1 MAVQERLY
9 TIADLMELD
18 RQPQVGYEPKLYE
31 LSRGRLITM
40 SPAGALH
47 GMYGNLIA
55 HFITLY
61 VLPRKLGYVTAA
73 ETGYILDLPGK
84 GATVRAPDVGFIRQD
99 QLPNGMPET
108 GYIPAPPDLAIEI
121 VSPNDAA
128 DEIEAKI
135 QDYLAGGTRL
145 IWYFYPK
152 TRTLHVITAS
162 GARRLS
168 ENDTL
173 DGGDVLP
180 GFTLALKDLFE
191 RV

>member
-1 MAVQERLY
+1 MPLSNALRGFY
-9 TIADLMELD
+9 GA
-18 RQPQVGYEPKLYE
+18 KLAMFVT
-31 LSRGRLITM
+31 SCVK
-40 SPAGALH
+40 PH
-47 GMYGNLIA
+47 
-55 HFITLY
+55 
-61 VLPRKLGYVTAA
+61 KLGYVTAA
-73 ETGYILDLPGK
+73 KTGYILDLPGK
-84 GATVRAPDVGFIRQD
+84 GDTVRAPDVGFIRHE

-145 IWYFYPK
+145 IWYLYPK
-152 TRTLHVITAS
+152 TRTLHVITVA
-162 GARRLS
+162 GAIRLG

-180 GFTLALKDLFE
+180 GFTLALKELFE
-191 RV
+191 RS

>member
-9 TIADLMELD
+9 TLADLMELD
-18 RQPQVGYEPKLYE
+18 RQPQTGYEPKLYE

-47 GMYGNLIA
+47 GIYGADLLI
-55 HFITLY
+55 FIGSF
-61 VLPRKLGYVTAA
+61 VKSRKLGYVTAA

-84 GATVRAPDVGFIRQD
+84 GDTVRAPDVGFIRKD

-145 IWYFYPK
+145 IWYLYPK
-152 TRTLHVITAS
+152 TRTLHVITVA
-162 GARRLS
+162 GAIRLG

-191 RV
+191 RS

>member
-1 MAVQERLY
+1 MTVQEKVY

-18 RQPQVGYEPKLYE
+18 RQPETRPIPTLYE

-47 GMYGNLIA
+47 GMYGNLFA
-55 HFITLY
+55 HFITLF

-73 ETGYILDLPGK
+73 ETGCILDLPGSK
-84 GATVRAPDVGFIRQD
+84 DTVRAPDVGFIRKER
-99 QLPNGMPET
+99 LPNGMPDK
-108 GYIPAPPDLAIEI
+108 GYIPAPPDLAVEI
-121 VSPNDAA
+121 VSPNDPA

-135 QDYLAGGTRL
+135 QDYLEGGTPL

-152 TRTLHVITAS
+152 TRTLQVITPS
-162 GARRLS
+162 GTSRLG

-180 GFTLALKDLFE
+180 GFSLALKPLFE
-191 RV
+191 SD

>member
-9 TIADLMELD
+9 TLADLMELD
-18 RQPQVGYEPKLYE
+18 RHPQDRHDPKLYE

-40 SPAGALH
+40 PLSNALRGFYGAKLAMFVTSCVKPH
-47 GMYGNLIA
+47 
-55 HFITLY
+55 
-61 VLPRKLGYVTAA
+61 KLGYVTAA
-73 ETGYILDLPGK
+73 KTGYILDLPGK
-84 GATVRAPDVGFIRQD
+84 GDTVLAPDVGFIRRD

-145 IWYFYPK
+145 IWYLYLK
-152 TRTLHVITAS
+152 TRTLHVITVA
-162 GARRLS
+162 GAIRLG

-191 RV
+191 RS